1 MQKHQRLSRLNN
13 HLTDTTIKG
22 QLKHLRICIH
32 VVRKKLYYM
41 KRNITFRKGILLKDR
56 NSHNRPRVFVFK
68 SKTLTKNGG
77 NQLFGVFS
85 WRHFTI
91 KILPLSI

>member
-1 MQKHQRLSRLNN
+1 
-13 HLTDTTIKG
+13 
-22 QLKHLRICIH
+22 
-32 VVRKKLYYM
+32 M
-41 KRNITFRKGILLKDR
+41 KRNITFRKSILLKDG
-56 NSHNRPRVFVFK
+56 NSHNRPRESVFK

-77 NQLFGVFS
+77 NQPFGVFS